1 MWSLSNRFNRLFLT
15 TGKGGAHQVEGIG
28 VGFEPPFL
36 DRSVLA
42 DIRAIDQE
50 LGFTMCRRLA
60 REEGVFCG
68 ASTGLNVVGALQLAQ
83 ELGPVKKVVTLA
95 CDSGLKYLGGSLYE

>member
-1 MWSLSNRFNRLFLT
+1 MT

-28 VGFEPPFL
+28 VGFEPLFL

-50 LGFTMCRRLA
+50 LGFAICRRLA
-60 REEGVFCG
+60 REEGF
-68 ASTGLNVVGALQLAQ
+68 SVVRRQ
-83 ELGPVKKVVTLA
+83 V
-95 CDSGLKYLGGSLYE
+95 

>member
-1 MWSLSNRFNRLFLT
+1 MVAFEPLQSLLLT

-42 DIRAIDQE
+42 DIHAIDQE

-68 ASTGLNVVGALQLAQ
+68 ASTGFNVVGTLQLAQ
-83 ELGPVKKVVTLA
+83 ELGLGKKVVTLA
-95 CDSGLKYLGGSLYE
+95 CYSGLKYLGGSLYE